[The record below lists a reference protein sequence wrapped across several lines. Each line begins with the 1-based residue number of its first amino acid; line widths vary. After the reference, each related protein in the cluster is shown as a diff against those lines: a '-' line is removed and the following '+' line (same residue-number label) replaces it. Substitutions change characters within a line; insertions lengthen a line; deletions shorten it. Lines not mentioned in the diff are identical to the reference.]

1 MKALE
6 QTFDMRPLVLE
17 AFLCSLAMM
26 SFMAL
31 LGPVARKLAMSA
43 WQAGAVMSVGG
54 VTLALFARS
63 WGRLSDRLGRR
74 KILLIA
80 LAGFACSNLALSCF
94 LISALDQ
101 APHSSFGVW
110 LGLLVLKALSGGFYA
125 AIPVS
130 SAALVAEHIQED
142 GRAKALAGLGAAS
155 GLGMIAGPG
164 MIAFTAN
171 LGLTVPLLLLAAL
184 PFFAWLVMWRS
195 LPQWPH
201 VQLKLH
207 EPVAGKDCHFYGP
220 AGVAFISMLCVSIAQ
235 VSVGFYALDRLS
247 LTVEAASV
255 AAGTVLT
262 LVGVALVVAQII
274 LRRLTS
280 APLSWVAW
288 GSTISALGF
297 ASVIYADRLWLMGAG
312 YFVAALG
319 MGWIFPSVLAWA
331 MHTASSKQQ
340 GIVAGTVSA
349 AQGLGIV
356 AGPIVGA
363 TIYGMS
369 IQGPYVLIASLMAA
383 TALWCFICS
392 QRFSSIQV
400 K

>member
-1 MKALE
+1 MKAFERTL
-6 QTFDMRPLVLE
+6 DMRPLMLE

-31 LGPVARKLAMSA
+31 LGPIARKLTMSA

-54 VTLALFARS
+54 LTLAVFARS
-63 WGRLSDRLGRR
+63 WGRISDRLGRR
-74 KILLIA
+74 KILLLA
-80 LAGFACSNLALSCF
+80 LAGFACSNLALSGF

-101 APHSSFGVW
+101 TAPSAFGVW

-130 SAALVAEHIQED
+130 SAALVAEYVQEE
-142 GRAKALAGLGAAS
+142 GRGKALAGLGAAS

-164 MIAFTAN
+164 LIAFTAN
-171 LGLTVPLLLLAAL
+171 QGLTLPLLLSAAL
-184 PFFAWLVMWRS
+184 PFLAWLVMWRA
-195 LPQWPH
+195 LPQGPH
-201 VQLKLH
+201 VQFKPQ
-207 EPVAGKDCHFYGP
+207 EPVTGKDCHFYGP
-220 AGVAFISMLCVSIAQ
+220 AGVAFVSMLCVSIAQ
-235 VSVGFYALDRLS
+235 VSVGFYALDRLR

-274 LRRLTS
+274 LRHLAG
-280 APLSWVAW
+280 APLSWMAW
-288 GSTISALGF
+288 GSAMSALGF

-331 MHTASSKQQ
+331 MQTASAAQH
-340 GIVAGTVSA
+340 GLVAGTVSS

-363 TIYGMS
+363 SIYSLS
-369 IQGPYVLIASLMAA
+369 IQGPYVFITLLMAV
-383 TALWCFICS
+383 TALWCLI
-392 QRFSSIQV
+392 RRRWPPV
-400 K
+400 H